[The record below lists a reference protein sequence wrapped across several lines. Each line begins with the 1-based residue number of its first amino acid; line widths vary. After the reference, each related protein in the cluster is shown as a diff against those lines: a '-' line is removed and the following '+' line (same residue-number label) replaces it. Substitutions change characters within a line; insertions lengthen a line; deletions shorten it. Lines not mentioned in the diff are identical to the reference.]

1 MSKLKR
7 LHIILLILLKRI
19 TYIFIDI
26 AIVIL
31 VITMGGL
38 ALFSETFFSELSNI
52 LNKNR
57 EL

>member
-1 MSKLKR
+1 MKLKR

-26 AIVIL
+26 VIVIL

-38 ALFSETFFSELSNI
+38 AIFSETFFSELTNI

>member
-1 MSKLKR
+1 MKLKR

-26 AIVIL
+26 VIVIL

-38 ALFSETFFSELSNI
+38 ALFSETFFSELTNI